1 MINFSAI
8 VLVALAHIAAG
19 AVANFSTVTL
29 APNDPTVLRIKVNES
44 IKLTT
49 AVTNKTS
56 SSFYIFE
63 IHTRDREL
71 KLADDEVSEVR
82 GLRGRV
88 KAGSNSQ
95 AANQTSSRSNSR
107 TLPEV
112 LTLASLCFPPPRAT
126 SPSRPTPSSSIPYK
140 SNSFIR
146 SMSPSSLWSGS
157 TQKALRSLG
166 YA

>member
-1 MINFSAI
+1 MVNFSAI

-49 AVTNKTS
+49 AVTNKTI

-71 KLADDEVSEVR
+71 KLADDEVSEI
-82 GLRGRV
+82 
-88 KAGSNSQ
+88 KAVGSNTQ
-95 AANQTSSRSNSR
+95 GANQPSSRSNSR
-107 TLPEV
+107 TLPLA
-112 LTLASLCFPPPRAT
+112 LTLASRCFPPPRAT
-126 SPSRPTPSSSIPYK
+126 SPSRPTPSSSIPYR

-146 SMSPSSLWSGS
+146 LMSPSSQWSGS